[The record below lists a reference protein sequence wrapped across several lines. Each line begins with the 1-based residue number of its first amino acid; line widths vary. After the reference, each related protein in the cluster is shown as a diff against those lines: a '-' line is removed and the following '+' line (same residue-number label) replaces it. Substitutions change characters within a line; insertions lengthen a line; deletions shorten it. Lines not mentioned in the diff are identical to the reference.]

1 MIDKIELIGL
11 LAAILTTIAF
21 IPQVFKVI
29 KTRSSE
35 GLSLTT
41 YLIFITGVSLWLI
54 YGICK
59 MSFSMILG
67 NGITVLLSSIII
79 YYILKQYS
87 KSHFFL
93 YYL

>member
-54 YGICK
+54 YGIFK

-67 NGITVLLSSIII
+67 NGITVLLASIII
-79 YYILKQYS
+79 YYILKNRNS
-87 KSHFFL
+87 N
-93 YYL
+93 

>member
-54 YGICK
+54 YGICNK
-59 MSFSMILG
+59 
-67 NGITVLLSSIII
+67 N
-79 YYILKQYS
+79 
-87 KSHFFL
+87 
-93 YYL
+93 

>member
-1 MIDKIELIGL
+1 MINKVELIGL

-79 YYILKQYS
+79 YYILKNINS
-87 KSHFFL
+87 N
-93 YYL
+93 

>member
-11 LAAILTTIAF
+11 LAAILTTTAF
-21 IPQVFKVI
+21 IPQVFKVM
-29 KTRSSE
+29 KSRSSE

-54 YGICK
+54 YGIFK

-67 NGITVLLSSIII
+67 NGITVLLASIII
-79 YYILKQYS
+79 YYILKNKNS
-87 KSHFFL
+87 N
-93 YYL
+93 

>member
-11 LAAILTTIAF
+11 LAAILTTTAF
-21 IPQVFKVI
+21 IPQVFKVM
-29 KTRSSE
+29 KAESSE

-54 YGICK
+54 YGIFK

-67 NGITVLLSSIII
+67 NGITVLLASIII
-79 YYILKQYS
+79 YYILKNKNS
-87 KSHFFL
+87 N
-93 YYL
+93 

>member
-21 IPQVFKVI
+21 IPQVFKVM
-29 KTRSSE
+29 KAESSE

-54 YGICK
+54 YGIFK

-67 NGITVLLSSIII
+67 NGITVLLASIII
-79 YYILKQYS
+79 YYILKNKNS
-87 KSHFFL
+87 N
-93 YYL
+93 

>member
-54 YGICK
+54 YGVFK

-79 YYILKQYS
+79 YYILKNRNS
-87 KSHFFL
+87 N
-93 YYL
+93 

>member
-79 YYILKQYS
+79 YYILKNRNS
-87 KSHFFL
+87 N
-93 YYL
+93 

>member
-54 YGICK
+54 YGVFK

-67 NGITVLLSSIII
+67 NGITVLLSAIII
-79 YYILKQYS
+79 YYILKNRNS
-87 KSHFFL
+87 N
-93 YYL
+93 

>member
-1 MIDKIELIGL
+1 MIDKVELIGL

-79 YYILKQYS
+79 YYILINRNS
-87 KSHFFL
+87 N
-93 YYL
+93 

>member
-79 YYILKQYS
+79 YYILINRNS
-87 KSHFFL
+87 N
-93 YYL
+93 

>member
-21 IPQVFKVI
+21 IPQVFKVM
-29 KTRSSE
+29 KSRSSE

-54 YGICK
+54 YGIFK

-67 NGITVLLSSIII
+67 NGITVLLASIII
-79 YYILKQYS
+79 YYILKNKNS
-87 KSHFFL
+87 N
-93 YYL
+93 

>member
-1 MIDKIELIGL
+1 MIDKIGLIGL

-54 YGICK
+54 YGVFK

-67 NGITVLLSSIII
+67 NGITVLLSAIII
-79 YYILKQYS
+79 YYILINRNS
-87 KSHFFL
+87 N
-93 YYL
+93 

>member
-11 LAAILTTIAF
+11 LAAILTTTAF
-21 IPQVFKVI
+21 IPQVIKVI

-54 YGICK
+54 YGIFK

-67 NGITVLLSSIII
+67 NGITVLLASIII
-79 YYILKQYS
+79 YYILKNRNS
-87 KSHFFL
+87 N
-93 YYL
+93 

>member
-21 IPQVFKVI
+21 IPQVFKVM
-29 KTRSSE
+29 KSKSSE

-54 YGICK
+54 YGIFK
-59 MSFSMILG
+59 TSLSMIFG
-67 NGITVLLSSIII
+67 NGITVFLASIII
-79 YYILKQYS
+79 YYILKNKNS
-87 KSHFFL
+87 N
-93 YYL
+93 

>member
-41 YLIFITGVSLWLI
+41 YLIFITGVTLWLI
-54 YGICK
+54 YGVFK

-67 NGITVLLSSIII
+67 NGITVLLSAIII
-79 YYILKQYS
+79 YYILINRNS
-87 KSHFFL
+87 N
-93 YYL
+93 

>member
-54 YGICK
+54 YGVFK
-59 MSFSMILG
+59 MSFSMIIG
-67 NGITVLLSSIII
+67 NGITVLLSAIII
-79 YYILKQYS
+79 YYILINRNS
-87 KSHFFL
+87 N
-93 YYL
+93 

>member
-1 MIDKIELIGL
+1 MIDKIELIGM

-54 YGICK
+54 YGVFK

-67 NGITVLLSSIII
+67 NGITVLLSAIII
-79 YYILKQYS
+79 YYILINRNS
-87 KSHFFL
+87 N
-93 YYL
+93 

>member
-21 IPQVFKVI
+21 IPQVFKVM
-29 KTRSSE
+29 KSRSSE

-41 YLIFITGVSLWLI
+41 YLIFITGVSFWLI
-54 YGICK
+54 YGIFK

-67 NGITVLLSSIII
+67 NGITVLLASIII
-79 YYILKQYS
+79 YYILKNKNS
-87 KSHFFL
+87 N
-93 YYL
+93 

>member
-54 YGICK
+54 YGVFK

-67 NGITVLLSSIII
+67 NGITVLLSAIII
-79 YYILKQYS
+79 YYILINRNAN
-87 KSHFFL
+87 
-93 YYL
+93 

>member
-1 MIDKIELIGL
+1 MIDKVELIGL

-54 YGICK
+54 YGVFK

-79 YYILKQYS
+79 YYILKNRNS
-87 KSHFFL
+87 N
-93 YYL
+93 

>member
-1 MIDKIELIGL
+1 MIDKVELIGL

-54 YGICK
+54 YGVFK

-67 NGITVLLSSIII
+67 NGITVLLSAIII
-79 YYILKQYS
+79 YYILINRNS
-87 KSHFFL
+87 N
-93 YYL
+93 

>member
-1 MIDKIELIGL
+1 MIDKVELIGL

-79 YYILKQYS
+79 YYILKNRNS
-87 KSHFFL
+87 N
-93 YYL
+93 

>member
-67 NGITVLLSSIII
+67 NGITVLLSAIII
-79 YYILKQYS
+79 YYILINRNS
-87 KSHFFL
+87 N
-93 YYL
+93 

>member
-54 YGICK
+54 YGVFK

-67 NGITVLLSSIII
+67 NGLTVLLSAIII
-79 YYILKQYS
+79 YYILINRNS
-87 KSHFFL
+87 N
-93 YYL
+93 

>member
-54 YGICK
+54 YGVFK

-67 NGITVLLSSIII
+67 NGITVLLSAIII
-79 YYILKQYS
+79 YYILINRNS
-87 KSHFFL
+87 N
-93 YYL
+93 